1 MPPQTTGSQGCVR
14 QNACNT
20 AEEGLFLRHQP
31 SGGSVEKGSSMK
43 YSSITPVTVPDQ
55 RLIVAAR
62 SAIILLVFTCYLYA
76 DIIQGWVDTTW
87 QYLQTAWWFQTVYFE
102 TLWATLCYAIII
114 PLYPY
119 AMHYMPWLDRYKVD
133 KSTTYVHQVGYH
145 SVIPMLFWCIF

>member
-1 MPPQTTGSQGCVR
+1 
-14 QNACNT
+14 
-20 AEEGLFLRHQP
+20 
-31 SGGSVEKGSSMK
+31 MK